1 LLDVA
6 ARNAA
11 ETVGTFRNPILDAMF
26 CLRTRWSYLQ
36 KGNKRCAVAGR
47 LEYG

>member
-1 LLDVA
+1 LLDA
-6 ARNAA
+6 AAENAA
-11 ETVGTFRNPILDAMF
+11 DTVGNPILDAMF